1 MANHPDFAV
10 VAFDSAIGDF
20 VFDESAD
27 AFPVAFE
34 SQCKLLEGFEGGSAC
49 PAQPLVEFET
59 GGFRS
64 ARYEDVLER
73 LFEEVGTIEGLI
85 AWS

>member
-27 AFPVAFE
+27 AFSVAFE
-34 SQCKLLEGFEGGSAC
+34 SQCKLLEGFEGGIGVPS
-49 PAQPLVEFET
+49 PTT
-59 GGFRS
+59 GR
-64 ARYEDVLER
+64 
-73 LFEEVGTIEGLI
+73 I
-85 AWS
+85 